1 MTLAAQNFAVAPPN
15 RSATSATPLANLMS
29 SGSAPSRGAAK
40 APASTDKRVRDLTIV
55 IPARNET
62 VNLPQL
68 LRELDD
74 VLRPLRAQHLNAE
87 VIVVDDGSSD
97 ATAQVAMDAGA
108 QVVRHGASLGN
119 GAAVKRGIRHAKR
132 SWILLLDGDGQHP
145 PDAIPAMLTLAERF
159 DMVVGS
165 RGGRGGHAHRN
176 LANKIYNGL
185 ASYVTGRRIEDLTS
199 GFRLVRADVLKSFV
213 YLLPNT
219 FSYPST
225 ITLAMLRA
233 GYAVAF
239 HPIAVRARGGKSHI
253 RLLRDGSRFFVIILR
268 IATFFAPLRVFGPL
282 SLLMFGGGVAWYA
295 YTFFTSGRFTNMAVL
310 LIAQATMLFALGL
323 VSEQIAA
330 MRFERAPVSHDDDLR
345 HGEE

>member
-1 MTLAAQNFAVAPPN
+1 MTLAAEDLAVAPLRDVTHDN
-15 RSATSATPLANLMS
+15 ALVGLMATEAVG
-29 SGSAPSRGAAK
+29 GSAS
-40 APASTDKRVRDLTIV
+40 APAVAPVVRRVCDLTIV
-55 IPARNET
+55 VPARNEAT
-62 VNLPQL
+62 NLPAL
-68 LRELDD
+68 LVELDR
-74 VLRPLRAQHLNAE
+74 VLGPLRAQGLSAD
-87 VIVVDDGSSD
+87 VVVVDDGSED
-97 ATAQVAMDAGA
+97 ATAKVARAGGA
-108 QVVRHGASLGN
+108 EVIQHGVALGN
-119 GAAVKRGIRHAKR
+119 GAAVKRGIRHAQR

-145 PDAIPAMLTLAERF
+145 PDAIPGMLALAERF

-165 RGGRGGHAHRN
+165 RGGRGGAAHRN
-176 LANKIYNGL
+176 IANQIYNRL
-185 ASYVTGRRIEDLTS
+185 ASYVTGRRIDDLTS

-219 FSYPST
+219 FSYPTT

-239 HPIAVRARGGKSHI
+239 HPIRVRERAGKSHI
-253 RLLRDGSRFFVIILR
+253 RLLKDGSRFFVIILR

-282 SLLMFGGGVAWYA
+282 SLLMFGTGVTWYA

-330 MRFERAPVSHDDDLR
+330 MRFERAPVREDDDLR
-345 HGEE
+345 PRVR